1 LDVEQFRRA
10 ILNLALNAV
19 QASPAKE
26 EVRIEIHGFSRPEL
40 MVCLYQRGFS
50 DLKPAETEGNWAVI
64 LVLDH
69 GHGIQPENIKKL
81 FTPFFTTKTEGF
93 GLGLSITQ
101 KIVEALGGSIAAAN
115 RPEGGAVFL
124 VILPALDKKKGER
137 L

>member
-1 LDVEQFRRA
+1 
-10 ILNLALNAV
+10 
-19 QASPAKE
+19 
-26 EVRIEIHGFSRPEL
+26 
-40 MVCLYQRGFS
+40 M
-50 DLKPAETEGNWAVI
+50 
-64 LVLDH
+64 VLDH

-101 KIVEALGGSIAAAN
+101 KIVEALGGSIAAGN